1 MPVSTLTVKGQTT
14 IPKKIRKHLNIQPG
28 DRIDFVIEKSGKV
41 VLEPATLDA
50 KELEG
55 ILHKQGIRP
64 VTVEEMKKTVKTLF
78 SKQKAHI

>member
-14 IPKKIRKHLNIQPG
+14 IPKKIRKHLKIQPG

-55 ILHKQGIRP
+55 ILHKPGIKS
-64 VTVEEMKKTVKTLF
+64 VTVEEMKKAVKTRF
-78 SKQKAHI
+78 SRQKAHI